1 MALVSSEVCPSVVSE
16 MCGNRK
22 ESKTAKIVDTL
33 RSCGSARYI
42 SHRIYY
48 LLQPTFIQNVETL
61 VGGDLYVG

>member
-1 MALVSSEVCPSVVSE
+1 